1 MPKAERVAYNAYEAI
16 TISTVSVGFTAGTVG
31 ANNTHAAVTVE
42 TDQVRYRVDGTAPTS
57 SEGHLL
63 ESGDTL
69 LLDSQDQLQNVRFI
83 RVTND
88 ATVRCSYG
96 LAS

>member
-1 MPKAERVAYNAYEAI
+1 MPKNERVGYNAYEDI
-16 TISTVSVGFTAGTVG
+16 TVSSSSVGFTAGTVG
-31 ANNTHAAVTVE
+31 ANNTHASVTVE
-42 TDQVRYRVDGTAPTS
+42 TDQVRFTVDSTTPTS
-57 SEGHLL
+57 TKGHLL

-69 LLDSQDQLQNVRFI
+69 LLDSQDQLQKVRFI

-88 ATVRCSYG
+88 ATLRCSYG